1 MQKLS
6 IFVQAFGSFSKKN
19 QQVDTCDGTIL
30 TSLIRAPLTEETKTE

>member
-6 IFVQAFGSFSKKN
+6 IFVQAFSKKN

-30 TSLIRAPLTEETKTE
+30 TSLIRAPLTEENNTE